1 MNWLR
6 NMSSLIRY
14 EVKNKTLTC
23 PLRVSAVP
31 SDPVT
36 ELERRLQEAKPIDY
50 SQVVQLSS

>member
-1 MNWLR
+1 
-6 NMSSLIRY
+6 MSSLIRY